1 MTGWMMLLADLTV
14 VASALTLIVLGTAKA
29 MLEEYDTPMTW
40 DEE

>member
-1 MTGWMMLLADLTV
+1 MDWMLLLADLTV
-14 VASALTLIVLGTAKA
+14 VAAAMTLIALGTAKA